1 MSGPCLWWSHHLKW
15 NGLLSACEE
24 ATQFQNTLGS
34 SKHTVDER
42 NPAPVDRWFTLLFI
56 GFLWLPTIQGGPG
69 FLPSS
74 AACDLGLSPITN
86 TLEVPV
92 ESWNISFT
100 IYQDLHIHT
109 YVYHYTYHIISYH
122 IISYHVMSCHVISI
136 SYQCHI
142 NVISM
147 SYQCHVIS
155 PLIAKHQR
163 NSPRP
168 IASSC
173 RWHNAR
179 LAWSAERSACP
190 GSNGETMGKVDLML
204 PGRQGKTMENHWK
217 ERWWKMGLEP
227 NETNWSKIGDFE
239 MTWAVKKLGSGQPN
253 TDKGPRVKWPRHNR
267 VPELSHMNGELY
279 NHGCIIT
286 IWTVMF
292 SSKRWENIRPSQG
305 CLCDLKCIALDQCRS
320 TVWRVQPTAGKSEEI
335 RKGSP
340 ELRILKIEYNGL
352 KSHFPHENCQK
363 LGSHPPFSDPF
374 GSVALP
380 PLPACAC
387 SVPPSISNATIAA
400 LPSVCKRCDTWNEPK
415 MQQNFRCQIQ
425 HMCVCMCNIY
435 IYVL

>member
-1 MSGPCLWWSHHLKW
+1 
-15 NGLLSACEE
+15 
-24 ATQFQNTLGS
+24 
-34 SKHTVDER
+34 
-42 NPAPVDRWFTLLFI
+42 
-56 GFLWLPTIQGGPG
+56 
-69 FLPSS
+69 
-74 AACDLGLSPITN
+74 
-86 TLEVPV
+86 
-92 ESWNISFT
+92 
-100 IYQDLHIHT
+100 
-109 YVYHYTYHIISYH
+109 
-122 IISYHVMSCHVISI
+122 
-136 SYQCHI
+136 
-142 NVISM
+142 
-147 SYQCHVIS
+147 
-155 PLIAKHQR
+155 
-163 NSPRP
+163 
-168 IASSC
+168 
-173 RWHNAR
+173 
-179 LAWSAERSACP
+179 
-190 GSNGETMGKVDLML
+190 
-204 PGRQGKTMENHWK
+204 
-217 ERWWKMGLEP
+217 
-227 NETNWSKIGDFE
+227 
-239 MTWAVKKLGSGQPN
+239 
-253 TDKGPRVKWPRHNR
+253 
-267 VPELSHMNGELY
+267 MNGELY